1 MLMIFENKEVEV
13 FEWNGQILFNPYHV
27 GECLEISPE
36 GVRKAIT
43 RMSGRQ
49 VIKLTNSKVTDSNFR
64 KLHNTGENFLTE
76 SGVYKL
82 IFKSKKKEAEKFQDW
97 VTDEVLPQIRQTG
110 GYIPTKEEESD
121 EEFLARALLVAQRT
135 LEKKNKELEEKNKVI
150 EEQKPK
156 VEFYDK
162 VLNPTDEENGFTKL
176 LTTTEVAKD
185 LGMTA
190 RQLNNILHEKRII
203 YKKGKT
209 WVLYS
214 KYDHLISEKYC
225 DYFINEFGNLLKW
238 TEKGRKFIIELLEKQ
253 KISSSRSHHLL
264 VSLNSKYI
272 KHER

>member
-1 MLMIFENKEVEV
+1 MLKKFEGKEVEI
-13 FEWNGQILFNPYHV
+13 FELNGQILFNPYHV

-82 IFKSKKKEAEKFQDW
+82 IFKSKKKEAERFQDW

-238 TEKGRKFIIELLEKQ
+238 TEKGRKFIIELLEK
-253 KISSSRSHHLL
+253 
-264 VSLNSKYI
+264 
-272 KHER
+272 

>member
-1 MLMIFENKEVEV
+1 MKNELKTFTNDTFGSIRGIEINGEPWLVGKDLAEVLGYK
-13 FEWNGQILFNPYHV
+13 NARDALSKHV
-27 GECLEISPE
+27 DEEDKGVAKCDTLGGSQVMTVIS
-36 GVRKAIT
+36 
-43 RMSGRQ
+43 
-49 VIKLTNSKVTDSNFR
+49 
-64 KLHNTGENFLTE
+64 E
-76 SGVYKL
+76 SGFYSLVLSSKL
-82 IFKSKKKEAEKFQDW
+82 PSAKKFKRW
-97 VTDEVLPQIRQTG
+97 VTSEVLPQIRQTG

-135 LEKKNKELEEKNKVI
+135 LEKKNKELEEMNKLI

-156 VEFYDK
+156 VEYHDK

-176 LTTTEVAKD
+176 LTTTEIAKD

-238 TEKGRKFIIELLEKQ
+238 TEKGRKFIIELLEK
-253 KISSSRSHHLL
+253 
-264 VSLNSKYI
+264 
-272 KHER
+272 

>member
-1 MLMIFENKEVEV
+1 MKNELKTFTNDTFGNLRGIEINGEPWLVGKDLAEVLGYK
-13 FEWNGQILFNPYHV
+13 NARDALSKHV
-27 GECLEISPE
+27 DEEDK
-36 GVRKAIT
+36 GVAKCDT
-43 RMSGRQ
+43 LGGSQ
-49 VIKLTNSKVTDSNFR
+49 VTTVIN
-64 KLHNTGENFLTE
+64 E
-76 SGVYKL
+76 SGFYSLVLSSKL
-82 IFKSKKKEAEKFQDW
+82 PSAKKIKRW
-97 VTDEVLPQIRQTG
+97 VTSEVLPQIRQTG
-110 GYIPTKEEESD
+110 GYIPTKKEESD

-135 LEKKNKELEEKNKVI
+135 LEKKNKELEEKNKLI

-156 VEFYDK
+156 VEYHDK

-176 LTTTEVAKD
+176 LTTTEIAKD

-238 TEKGRKFIIELLEKQ
+238 TEKGRKFIIELLGK
-253 KISSSRSHHLL
+253 
-264 VSLNSKYI
+264 
-272 KHER
+272 

>member
-1 MLMIFENKEVEV
+1 MKNDLKTFTNDTFGSIRGIEINREPWLVGKDVAEVLGYK
-13 FEWNGQILFNPYHV
+13 NARDALSKHV
-27 GECLEISPE
+27 DEEDK
-36 GVRKAIT
+36 GVAKCDT
-43 RMSGRQ
+43 LGGSQ
-49 VIKLTNSKVTDSNFR
+49 VMTVIN
-64 KLHNTGENFLTE
+64 E
-76 SGVYKL
+76 SGFYSLVLSSKL
-82 IFKSKKKEAEKFQDW
+82 PSAKKFKRW
-97 VTDEVLPQIRQTG
+97 VTSEVLPQIRQTG

-238 TEKGRKFIIELLEKQ
+238 TEKGRKFIIELLEK
-253 KISSSRSHHLL
+253 
-264 VSLNSKYI
+264 
-272 KHER
+272 

>member
-1 MLMIFENKEVEV
+1 MLKKFEGKEVEI
-13 FEWNGQILFNPYHV
+13 FELNGQILFNPYHV
-27 GECLEISPE
+27 GECLELAASS
-36 GVRKAIT
+36 VRNYLSEMSSKQAILL
-43 RMSGRQ
+43 
-49 VIKLTNSKVTDSNFR
+49 KNSDVRNKDIR
-64 KLHNTGENFLTE
+64 KLNNAGEKFITE

-110 GYIPTKEEESD
+110 GYIPIKEEESD

-135 LEKKNKELEEKNKVI
+135 LEKKNKELEEMSKLI

-156 VEFYDK
+156 VEYHDK

-176 LTTTEVAKD
+176 LTTTEIAKD

-238 TEKGRKFIIELLEKQ
+238 TEKGRKFIIELLEK
-253 KISSSRSHHLL
+253 
-264 VSLNSKYI
+264 
-272 KHER
+272 